1 MEGGWCSKEVRVG
14 YGVGLWKTI
23 RKLWDLVSCKLSFL
37 AGNWK
42 RIKFWNDKW
51 CGDEPL
57 NVSFSSLFALS
68 NSKEAWVVELWQH
81 SSEGGGWS
89 PNFPR
94 PLNDWE
100 IVIVER
106 FLARL

>member
-51 CGDEPL
+51 CGETPFEGC
-57 NVSFSSLFALS
+57 VPESLCYHFFQGCL
-68 NSKEAWVVELWQH
+68 
-81 SSEGGGWS
+81 GGRCLGWG
-89 PNFPR
+89 
-94 PLNDWE
+94 
-100 IVIVER
+100 
-106 FLARL
+106 